1 MKPTLLIWI
10 FQIYSNWTFF
20 VFLKFVYPHLRI
32 FFHCFL
38 GERNGEGWGRETEID
53 WYERISW
60 RGCLSSRPRPGRIT
74 HAENWDPTH
83 NPCMCLDREGRDDTL
98 TNWATQPG
106 PFWVFFKR
114 FYLFIFSKRE
124 REGEWEGETHQI
136 SERNMDLLPPVHS
149 PTADQT
155 DNLSTRPDQAS
166 NLQPFWFTGW
176 CSIQLSHLARA
187 MPVFFLLLS
196 CYR

>member
-10 FQIYSNWTFF
+10 FQIYSNWTFL

-38 GERNGEGWGRETEID
+38 GERNGEGRGREREID

-60 RGCLSSRPRPGRIT
+60 SGCLSSRPRPGRIT

-83 NPCMCLDREGRDDTL
+83 NPCMCLDWEGRDDTL

-114 FYLFIFSKRE
+114 FYLFIFSERE
-124 REGEWEGETHQI
+124 REGEREGETHQI
-136 SERNMDLLPPVHS
+136 WERNMDLLPPALPWLGTE
-149 PTADQT
+149 PTAQVWALT
-155 DNLSTRPDQAS
+155 ENGTGNLLICGEHPA
-166 NLQPFWFTGW
+166 N
-176 CSIQLSHLARA
+176 RA
-187 MPVFFLLLS
+187 TLVRAFLVFLKLCFQFS
-196 CYR
+196 